1 MEDGQPVELES
12 DKLLAQIEAAK
23 SSTQEAQSPDK
34 APEAE
39 SEVKAAAAEPEGKS
53 AQAVKQDV
61 IETPAKADKSNDD
74 VREWAKKKGIRDEES
89 ALRSLRELERK
100 MHKMTFEE
108 KAKSVEPRVTQ
119 YPPQYQPQPQWNQ
132 PVYSPPPTAPVY
144 PYQMDREKIIQQ
156 EAKRYNMEPEDFER
170 VLNLTNDLYAVKERQ
185 LKAHYDSQLQEIG
198 KETRRNSELRELM
211 QDPLFT
217 NPKVQFEMHKV
228 LEDNPQAFTHE
239 PTPYLYA
246 FNEAQR
252 RLARQYLQDGGSV
265 TEDKGSLPS
274 EPPKEGSRG
283 SSPVESFNKE
293 NRIMESFSKAKTADE
308 QREILSRIGAVPTI

>member
-1 MEDGQPVELES
+1 MEDGQPNELES
-12 DKLLAQIEAAK
+12 DKLLAQIEAVK
-23 SSTQEAQSPDK
+23 SGTQEAQSPDK
-34 APEAE
+34 APQAE
-39 SEVKAAAAEPEGKS
+39 SEVKAAAAESNDKG

-61 IETPAKADKSNDD
+61 IETPAKADKSADD

-100 MHKMTFEE
+100 MHKMNYE
-108 KAKSVEPRVTQ
+108 AKVKDEAPR
-119 YPPQYQPQPQWNQ
+119 PSYQPAPQWNQ
-132 PVYSPPPTAPVY
+132 PAYQPAPAPVY
-144 PYQMDREKIIQQ
+144 PYQMDREKIIEM
-156 EAKRYNMEPEDFER
+156 EAKRYNMAPEDFER

-198 KETRRNSELRELM
+198 RETRRNSELRELM